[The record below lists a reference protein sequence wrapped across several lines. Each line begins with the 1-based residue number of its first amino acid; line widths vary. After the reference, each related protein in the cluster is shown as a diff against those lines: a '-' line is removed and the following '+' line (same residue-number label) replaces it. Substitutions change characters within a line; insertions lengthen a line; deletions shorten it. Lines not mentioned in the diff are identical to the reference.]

1 MAADW
6 DEQEM
11 QDFLQQ
17 SYYQNYDLLRLESGI
32 ALSPE
37 VKQAGMQQ
45 VLFYWQKMRDV
56 ALNVSETEVRLSLP
70 GQESPKERVF
80 GIEGVVDIVRE
91 SGKTIIYDIKTHDA
105 DYVRS
110 HIELYEDQL
119 NVYAH
124 IWKELQKQPLDGT
137 AVICTEFP
145 DEVKDALKNGT
156 DEQLARA
163 VERWDPL
170 VEIDFNTRKVKDTI
184 RSFGEVVDQIE
195 DHRFAPPPV
204 EKLLQPFA
212 YRANVRFGTH
222 VCRNCDARFSCA
234 AYRVYMRQGRGRADQ
249 AFEQYYSDLEM
260 GEPLE
265 EWRTSGLDSTG
276 NVEDLL

>member
-91 SGKTIIYDIKTHDA
+91 RGQTIMYDVKTHEVA
-105 DYVRS
+105 SVRS
-110 HIELYEDQL
+110 QIEINDEQL

-124 IWKELQKQPLDGT
+124 I
-137 AVICTEFP
+137 
-145 DEVKDALKNGT
+145 
-156 DEQLARA
+156 
-163 VERWDPL
+163 
-170 VEIDFNTRKVKDTI
+170 
-184 RSFGEVVDQIE
+184 
-195 DHRFAPPPV
+195 
-204 EKLLQPFA
+204 
-212 YRANVRFGTH
+212 
-222 VCRNCDARFSCA
+222 
-234 AYRVYMRQGRGRADQ
+234 
-249 AFEQYYSDLEM
+249 
-260 GEPLE
+260 
-265 EWRTSGLDSTG
+265 
-276 NVEDLL
+276 